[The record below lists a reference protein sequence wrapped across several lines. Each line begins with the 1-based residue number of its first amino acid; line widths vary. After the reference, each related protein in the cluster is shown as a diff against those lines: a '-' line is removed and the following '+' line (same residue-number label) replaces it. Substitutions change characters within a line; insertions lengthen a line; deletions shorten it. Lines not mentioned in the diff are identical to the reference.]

1 MTMPVWLL
9 FGDHASFAIL
19 FFLVSTPVRFLH
31 CVPMQSLL
39 GEFDEFMKNNVL
51 DHVPK
56 AIKKRYRLV
65 RLKALEYKNYTEHYM
80 QAFDNLPPFG

>member
-1 MTMPVWLL
+1 
-9 FGDHASFAIL
+9 
-19 FFLVSTPVRFLH
+19 
-31 CVPMQSLL
+31 MQSLL